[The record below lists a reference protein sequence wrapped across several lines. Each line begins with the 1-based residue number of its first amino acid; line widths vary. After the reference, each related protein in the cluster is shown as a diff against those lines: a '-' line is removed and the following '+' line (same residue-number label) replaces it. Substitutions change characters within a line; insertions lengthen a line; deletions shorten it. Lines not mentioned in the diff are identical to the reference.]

1 MRHRCRLFESEVI
14 HKSSLLTKKKEAKKK
29 GSSNSIDLDK

>member
-14 HKSSLLTKKKEAKKK
+14 HKKRLFTKKKEAKKK
-29 GSSNSIDLDK
+29 ASSNSNDLDK